1 MITLLTVKQVSAAV
15 VTFPLYIA
23 VFAFV
28 EVVLVGGRVGPRL
41 RRADDEPGAAA
52 VVLDVEK

>member
-1 MITLLTVKQVSAAV
+1 V

-41 RRADDEPGAAA
+41 RRPDDTRGAAA